1 MRFLT
6 AGESHGPCLVGIVEG
21 FPAGFRVDIEAINR
35 DLARRQQG
43 YGRGGRMQI
52 ERDEVQILTGL
63 WNGVTLGSPIT
74 LQIINRDHANWAERE
89 HQPLTLPRP
98 GHADFAGAIKYRFQD
113 VRHVLERSSARETAM
128 RVAVGSLVKQLL
140 QRFGI
145 ISAVHVVRIGR
156 VSLTGGPWSFAEL
169 IRAEESP
176 VRCIDPKVSET
187 MMREID
193 AAKEQGDSL
202 GGVFEI
208 QIKGVPVGLG
218 SYVHWDRRLDGKL
231 AGALMSIPGI
241 KGVEVGAGFAA
252 AETPGS
258 KMHDELFYEPGR
270 GYYRTTNRA
279 GGIEGGISNGEVIV
293 LRAAMKP
300 IPTLMKPLRSVDLVT
315 SKPGSASVER
325 SDTCAVPAAAV
336 VGEMTALTVIA
347 QEFLRVFGSDTLE
360 ELEKRWSEFQSR

>member
-1 MRFLT
+1 
-6 AGESHGPCLVGIVEG
+6 
-21 FPAGFRVDIEAINR
+21 
-35 DLARRQQG
+35 
-43 YGRGGRMQI
+43 
-52 ERDEVQILTGL
+52 
-63 WNGVTLGSPIT
+63 
-74 LQIINRDHANWAERE
+74 
-89 HQPLTLPRP
+89 
-98 GHADFAGAIKYRFQD
+98 
-113 VRHVLERSSARETAM
+113 M

-176 VRCIDPKVSET
+176 VRCIDPTVSET

-293 LRAAMKP
+293 LRLP
-300 IPTLMKPLRSVDLVT
+300 
-315 SKPGSASVER
+315 
-325 SDTCAVPAAAV
+325 
-336 VGEMTALTVIA
+336 
-347 QEFLRVFGSDTLE
+347 
-360 ELEKRWSEFQSR
+360 